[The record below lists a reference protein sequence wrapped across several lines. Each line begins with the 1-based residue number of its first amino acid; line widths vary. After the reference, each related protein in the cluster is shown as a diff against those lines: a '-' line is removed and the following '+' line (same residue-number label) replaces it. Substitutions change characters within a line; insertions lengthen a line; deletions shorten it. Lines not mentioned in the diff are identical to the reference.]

1 MPYRQITEDERYQI
15 AVMRRGR
22 ASFAAIARALKRH
35 RSSILREVGRNR
47 SRRRRYEWYHA
58 HCMARERRESARR
71 YRRLS
76 ARDWAQVCRRLEA
89 WWSPEQ
95 IAGRLRRT
103 GELRISYQSIYRYI
117 AQDRKA
123 GGQLYRCLRRARG
136 FGRRQRRTPRREAW
150 GLPISQRPAVVAE
163 RKQIGHW
170 EIDTLQGDGRGP
182 CALSAVE
189 RTTGYLVLGKL
200 ARATGIAFAQRAIA
214 ALRRQPRRVRTITAD
229 NGSEMA
235 GYPVIERALGTR
247 FYFATPYHAWER
259 GTNENTNGLIRQY
272 LPKRRSMAALSQW
285 DLKRIAGALN
295 QRPRKRLG
303 YRTPEE
309 CYEP

>member
-22 ASFAAIARALKRH
+22 ASCAAIARALKRH
-35 RSSILREVGRNR
+35 RSSILREIGRNR

-58 HCMARERRESARR
+58 HCMARERRRTARR
-71 YRRLS
+71 YRRVS
-76 ARDWAQVCRRLEA
+76 ARDWARVCARLEA

-95 IAGRLRRT
+95 IAGRFRRT
-103 GELRISYQSIYRYI
+103 GVLRISYQSIYRYI
-117 AQDRKA
+117 EQDRKA
-123 GGQLYRCLRRARG
+123 GGQLHLCLRRARC
-136 FGRRQRRTPRREAW
+136 FGRRQRRSPRREAW
-150 GLPISQRPAVVAE
+150 GLPITQRPAIVA
-163 RKQIGHW
+163 RRQQLGHW
-170 EIDTLQGDGRGP
+170 EIDTVQGDGRGP

-189 RTTGYLVLGKL
+189 RKTGYVVLGKL
-200 ARATGIAFAQRAIA
+200 ARATGTVFAARAIQVFRA
-214 ALRRQPRRVRTITAD
+214 HAGKVRTITAD
-229 NGSEMA
+229 NGSEMTA
-235 GYPVIERALGTR
+235 YPVIEAQTGAR

-259 GTNENTNGLIRQY
+259 GTNENTNGLLRQY
-272 LPKRRSMAALSQW
+272 LPKRQSMAQLSQW
-285 DLKRIAGALN
+285 DLKRIARALN